1 MKDYIL
7 GSHNTMSY
15 LRPKTWWGRLFRFVA
30 RCQSK
35 TLAEQWEAG
44 VRYFDLRVG
53 YDSSWNAEFRHGAMA
68 YSFTKSNRSNGRTKS
83 DSAECGGFDD
93 VEDVLQ
99 WLDEMA
105 QSSGERVWVRLLLEK
120 CGVRSA
126 EWGAKNSEE
135 MFKLDCERW
144 ERKYPNLLFHC
155 GRRKS
160 DWKQLYD
167 FGVEEPSMEQ
177 AVSSMTW
184 KVWDDWCPWF
194 YAKLMNKKTLAK
206 GTDKEVLLIDF
217 V

>member
-30 RCQSK
+30 QCQSK
-35 TLAEQWEAG
+35 TLAEQWNAG
-44 VRYFDLRVG
+44 VRYFDLRIG
-53 YDSSWNAEFRHGAMA
+53 YESSWNAEFRHGAVA
-68 YSFTKSNRSNGRTKS
+68 FQLHSFDKKTKTQK
-83 DSAECGGFDD
+83 GFDD

-99 WLDEMA
+99 WLDEKA
-105 QSSGERVWVRLLLEK
+105 VASGEKVWVRLLLEK
-120 CGVRSA
+120 ERESRVP
-126 EWGAKNSEE
+126 GACVEQ
-135 MFKLDCERW
+135 FCTDCERW

-167 FGVEEPSMEQ
+167 FGVEEPTMEQ

-184 KVWDDWCPWF
+184 KVWDDWCPRL
-194 YAKLMNKKTLAK
+194 YAWLMNKKTLAK